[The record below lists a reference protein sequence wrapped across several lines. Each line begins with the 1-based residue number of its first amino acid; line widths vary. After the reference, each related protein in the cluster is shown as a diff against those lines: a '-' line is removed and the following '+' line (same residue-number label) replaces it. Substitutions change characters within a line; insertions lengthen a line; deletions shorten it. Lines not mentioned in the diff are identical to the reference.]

1 MKRYFKS
8 TSLTVMSI
16 ALATTAMIA
25 PQAAFAAEGEPQASE
40 DEGGLSVITVTAR
53 KREESLLKT
62 PIAISAL
69 TSQDIEKRGI
79 NSVNDVVLN
88 TPGINVSNTNSGRND
103 RSFQQ
108 ISLRGM
114 TPSTTTSTLTASFI
128 DGVPVASSTAL
139 NAVIDPARIE
149 VLKGPQNAYFGR
161 NAFAGA
167 INVVT
172 KNPSDTFGGS
182 FTAMGGTRSNYEVSG
197 ALDVP
202 VIADVLSFRLTGKAF
217 SKDGSYINAAN
228 PNQTLGD
235 QETRTGTLQISLK
248 PSSSL
253 TIRAMGMYSEDD
265 DGPSAQGMLSA
276 YEIRAN
282 NGSVNI
288 PYLSGSTAGT
298 VIVPSL
304 SNCNISGYTTGV
316 SSTEAKVSRPFIC
329 GAAPSLAAGFSP
341 AQNTIED
348 ALLARILANG
358 ASRAASPSKSTK
370 GYGLVRQYYHLHLNV
385 DYELGDTGV
394 TLTSLTG
401 YNNEYYS
408 QLADLDNYDS
418 SLLRNAAATTANGL
432 RTFWTFPFLVERRN
446 KDFSQE
452 VRATYDKGGAF
463 KAMLGASYLKTEVES
478 DLVSVANEEQFGVAR
493 SAGSLSPPGKAETV
507 GVFGSFSYK
516 LTDALTINAEARYQ
530 RDKIFAFV
538 GGRSLTISSAIATQ
552 YGLTAGTYAPLSS
565 FYNRTYENFL
575 PRVIVNY
582 DVNPDLMVYASFS
595 QAANVSIGSFNTA
608 FLSGTAN
615 EIAAAQGI
623 GLQVVTEPEKLDNYE
638 VGMKGKLF
646 NGRVQFSAAAY
657 MADWKNQYNNRTN
670 IFVDP
675 ATKVAAIVSG
685 VANSGGTRL
694 KGIELDVNAEPVDGL
709 ILNISGSINDSDIK
723 SFADPSISKLTG
735 IIGDGF
741 KGNQLPLTSK
751 YSANF
756 GAQYN
761 GNLTDNINWF
771 VRGDLSYKSRQFVD
785 AGNLTWIKGRTQV
798 NARIGFSREGFTL
811 EAFATNLFNDKNYT
825 AVAQNNILDPSFA
838 LAGSAFGYLN
848 VALPELRTFGVKA
861 GYRF

>member
-1 MKRYFKS
+1 MKNYFKN
-8 TSLTVMSI
+8 TSMTV
-16 ALATTAMIA
+16 LATAMVGA
-25 PQAAFAAEGEPQASE
+25 AFLPQTAFAADEPQASE
-40 DEGGLSVITVTAR
+40 NETGFGEITVTAR

-79 NSVNDVVLN
+79 SSVNDVVLN

-128 DGVPVASSTAL
+128 DGVPVASATAL

-172 KNPSDTFGGS
+172 KTPGDTFGGS
-182 FTAMGGTRSNYEVSG
+182 FTAMGGTRSNFEVSG
-197 ALDVP
+197 AIDVP
-202 VIADVLSFRLTGKAF
+202 VVADVLSFRLTGKAF

-228 PNQTLGD
+228 PAQTLGD
-235 QETRTGTLQISLK
+235 QETRTGTLQILLK

-253 TIRAMGMYSEDD
+253 TINAMGMYSEDK

-288 PYLSGSTAGT
+288 PFLSGNTNGT

-304 SNCNISGYTTGV
+304 SNCNISGYTSGILA
-316 SSTEAKVSRPFIC
+316 TEAKVSRPFIC
-329 GAAPSLAAGFSP
+329 GAAPALPAGFSP

-348 ALLARILANG
+348 ALLSRILSNG
-358 ASRAASPSKSTK
+358 TSRVASPGKSVD

-418 SLLRNAAATTANGL
+418 SLLRNAGATTANGL
-432 RTFWTFPFLVERRN
+432 RTFWTFPFLVERHN

-452 VRATYDKGGAF
+452 LRATYDQGGAF

-493 SAGSLSPPGKAETV
+493 AASSISPPGKAETV

-516 LTDALTINAEARYQ
+516 ITEALTINAEARYQ

-538 GGRSLTISSAIATQ
+538 GGRPLTISSAIAAQ
-552 YGLTAGTYAPLSS
+552 YGLTAGTYAPESS

-608 FLSGTAN
+608 FLSGTAR
-615 EIAAAQGI
+615 EIAAAEAI
-623 GLQVVTEPEKLDNYE
+623 GLQVVTEPEKLNNYE
-638 VGMKGKLF
+638 VGVKGKLL
-646 NGRVQFSAAAY
+646 NGRLLFSASAY
-657 MADWKNQYNNRTN
+657 MADWKNQYNNRSS

-675 ATKVAAIVSG
+675 ATSVAAIVSG
-685 VANSGGTRL
+685 VANSGKTRL
-694 KGIELDVNAEPVDGL
+694 KGFELDLNAEPVDGL
-709 ILNISGSINDSDIK
+709 VLNASGSINDSDIK

-741 KGNQLPLTSK
+741 NGNQLPLTSK

-756 GAQYN
+756 GAQYT
-761 GNLTDNINWF
+761 GNLAEDMTWF
-771 VRGDLSYKSRQFVD
+771 MRGDLSYKSKQFVD
-785 AGNLTWIKGRTQV
+785 PGNLTWIKGRAQV
-798 NARIGFSREGFTL
+798 NARIGFTREGFTL
-811 EAFATNLFNDKNYT
+811 EGFVTNLFNDKNYT
-825 AVAQNNILDPSFA
+825 AVAQNNLLDPSFA

-848 VALPELRTFGVKA
+848 VALPELRTFGIKA